1 MLLRKKIFEKDDLK
15 EFYLPIG
22 FGAALIALGQNLFV
36 MPSGLLAGGLSGIA
50 LIVNYSLGISAG
62 LAFFILNIPMV
73 ILALKK
79 LSLRFTVQSFFA
91 VLVFT
96 VVQMSTASLIGVLNV
111 DDFILNSIFGGL
123 LRGIGAGIIFRNGV
137 TLMGFDV
144 LAFLAKKNLNINI
157 GTFNMML
164 DSMILVVAAF
174 MFGFE
179 MALYTI
185 ISQYVVAKISDGI
198 MQGVGERKNIMIV
211 TKEYERIRDEIYK
224 SVNRGVTFIEAEG
237 GFSREPKKIVFVVV
251 TNRQITKI
259 REIMEAIDKDAF
271 MTITDSSEVKGK
283 GFRSLGQWAIL

>member
-1 MLLRKKIFEKDDLK
+1 MVLRKKFFEKDDLK

-79 LSLRFTVQSFFA
+79 LSLRFTIQSFFA

-283 GFRSLGQWAIL
+283 GFRSLGQ

>member
-1 MLLRKKIFEKDDLK
+1 MVLRKKIFEKDDLK

-157 GTFNMML
+157 GTFNMIL

-283 GFRSLGQWAIL
+283 GFRSLGQ

>member
-1 MLLRKKIFEKDDLK
+1 MVLRKKFFEKDDLK

-283 GFRSLGQWAIL
+283 GFRSLGQ

>member
-1 MLLRKKIFEKDDLK
+1 MVLRKKFFEKDDLK

-91 VLVFT
+91 VLIFT

-283 GFRSLGQWAIL
+283 GFRSLGQ

>member
-1 MLLRKKIFEKDDLK
+1 MVLRKKFFEKDDLK

-79 LSLRFTVQSFFA
+79 LSLRFTIQSFFA

-96 VVQMSTASLIGVLNV
+96 VVQMSTASLIGSLNV

-283 GFRSLGQWAIL
+283 GFRSLGQ

>member
-1 MLLRKKIFEKDDLK
+1 MLLRKKFFEKDDLK

-79 LSLRFTVQSFFA
+79 LSFRFTVQSFFA

-283 GFRSLGQWAIL
+283 GFRSLGQ

>member
-1 MLLRKKIFEKDDLK
+1 MLLRKKFFEKDDLK

-79 LSLRFTVQSFFA
+79 LSFRFTIQSFFA

-96 VVQMSTASLIGVLNV
+96 VVQMSTASLIGSLNV

-283 GFRSLGQWAIL
+283 GFRSLGQ

>member
-79 LSLRFTVQSFFA
+79 LSLRFTIQSFFA

-283 GFRSLGQWAIL
+283 GFRSLGQ

>member
-1 MLLRKKIFEKDDLK
+1 MLLRKKFFEKDDLK

-283 GFRSLGQWAIL
+283 GFRSLGQ

>member
-259 REIMEAIDKDAF
+259 REIMEAIDKNAF

-283 GFRSLGQWAIL
+283 GFRSLGQ

>member
-283 GFRSLGQWAIL
+283 GFRSLGQ

>member
-1 MLLRKKIFEKDDLK
+1 MVLRKKIFEKDDLK

-259 REIMEAIDKDAF
+259 REIMEAIDKNAF

-283 GFRSLGQWAIL
+283 GFRSLGQ

>member
-79 LSLRFTVQSFFA
+79 LSLRFTIQSFFA

-259 REIMEAIDKDAF
+259 REIMEAIDKNAF

-283 GFRSLGQWAIL
+283 GFRSLGQ

>member
-1 MLLRKKIFEKDDLK
+1 MVLRKKIFEKDDLK

-50 LIVNYSLGISAG
+50 LIVNYALGISAG

-79 LSLRFTVQSFFA
+79 LSFRFTVQSFFA

-283 GFRSLGQWAIL
+283 GFRSLGQ

>member
-1 MLLRKKIFEKDDLK
+1 MVLRKKIFEKDDLK

-283 GFRSLGQWAIL
+283 GFRSLGQ

>member
-1 MLLRKKIFEKDDLK
+1 M
-15 EFYLPIG
+15 PIG

-283 GFRSLGQWAIL
+283 GFRSLGQ